1 MLREDEE
8 LVRRTRY
15 MPDGIPDTLYM
26 IDEKPTP
33 SSYGLSSLDVLTAS
47 IPSIYTKHNSKFIRV
62 VNLCLCLAPDASTM
76 NAMVKRDQKLRSAPG
91 CQRAISLPLSSRQ
104 EINHQIRLR
113 VVREFNLPDPVAYL
127 LEVF

>member
-1 MLREDEE
+1 MN
-8 LVRRTRY
+8 
-15 MPDGIPDTLYM
+15 LY
-26 IDEKPTP
+26 
-33 SSYGLSSLDVLTAS
+33 
-47 IPSIYTKHNSKFIRV
+47 
-62 VNLCLCLAPDASTM
+62 LAPDVSTM

-127 LEVF
+127 LEVLSIFQSNF

>member
-1 MLREDEE
+1 
-8 LVRRTRY
+8 
-15 MPDGIPDTLYM
+15 
-26 IDEKPTP
+26 
-33 SSYGLSSLDVLTAS
+33 
-47 IPSIYTKHNSKFIRV
+47 
-62 VNLCLCLAPDASTM
+62 M

-127 LEVF
+127 LEVLSIIQSNFYIQHFLTQYV

>member
-26 IDEKPTP
+26 IEEKPTP

-47 IPSIYTKHNSKFIRV
+47 IPSKIIIYYFK
-62 VNLCLCLAPDASTM
+62 
-76 NAMVKRDQKLRSAPG
+76 
-91 CQRAISLPLSSRQ
+91 SLSC
-104 EINHQIRLR
+104 
-113 VVREFNLPDPVAYL
+113 F
-127 LEVF
+127 

>member
-1 MLREDEE
+1 
-8 LVRRTRY
+8 
-15 MPDGIPDTLYM
+15 
-26 IDEKPTP
+26 
-33 SSYGLSSLDVLTAS
+33 
-47 IPSIYTKHNSKFIRV
+47 
-62 VNLCLCLAPDASTM
+62 M

>member
-26 IDEKPTP
+26 IEEKPTP

-47 IPSIYTKHNSKFIRV
+47 IPSIIIIYYF
-62 VNLCLCLAPDASTM
+62 
-76 NAMVKRDQKLRSAPG
+76 KL
-91 CQRAISLPLSSRQ
+91 LSC
-104 EINHQIRLR
+104 
-113 VVREFNLPDPVAYL
+113 F
-127 LEVF
+127 

>member
-1 MLREDEE
+1 
-8 LVRRTRY
+8 
-15 MPDGIPDTLYM
+15 
-26 IDEKPTP
+26 
-33 SSYGLSSLDVLTAS
+33 
-47 IPSIYTKHNSKFIRV
+47 
-62 VNLCLCLAPDASTM
+62 M

-127 LEVF
+127 LEVIYLNIILKCFLFIMH

>member
-1 MLREDEE
+1 MNF
-8 LVRRTRY
+8 Y
-15 MPDGIPDTLYM
+15 
-26 IDEKPTP
+26 
-33 SSYGLSSLDVLTAS
+33 
-47 IPSIYTKHNSKFIRV
+47 
-62 VNLCLCLAPDASTM
+62 LAPDVSTM

-127 LEVF
+127 LEVLSIFQSNFCIQHFLIQYV